1 VTVRAVFAFEGND
14 VAVFRTVDEAAG
26 HAEVDDIEAMAYF
39 TDDGTKLVA
48 APDGS
53 GVSLQVSPE
62 NQIDDLLARL
72 RHTAA
77 ATDLSLPEGYADDPM
92 SYARAFRP
100 GGWHSLPKAT
110 RRARKRPAM
119 SGYSFPLLLLV
130 GAIVGLASGLIGSV
144 AGLGSTWV
152 ALAAV
157 VVMIPAI
164 NVFAR
169 KP

>member
-1 VTVRAVFAFEGND
+1 VFAFEGND
-14 VAVFRTVDEAAG
+14 VAVFRTVGEAAAD
-26 HAEVDDIEAMAYF
+26 AEVDDIDTMAYF

-144 AGLGSTWV
+144 VGLGSIWV

-157 VVMIPAI
+157 VVMVPAI
-164 NVFAR
+164 NLFAR

>member
-1 VTVRAVFAFEGND
+1 VFAFEGID
-14 VAVFRTVDEAAG
+14 VAVFRTVGEAAAD
-26 HAEVDDIEAMAYF
+26 AEVDDIETMAYF

-48 APDGS
+48 AHDGS
-53 GVSLQVSPE
+53 GVRLQASPE

-144 AGLGSTWV
+144 VGLGSIWV

-157 VVMIPAI
+157 VVMVPAI
-164 NVFAR
+164 NLFAR

>member
-1 VTVRAVFAFEGND
+1 VFAFEGND
-14 VAVFRTVDEAAG
+14 VAVFRTVGEAAAD
-26 HAEVDDIEAMAYF
+26 AEVDDIDTMADF

-144 AGLGSTWV
+144 VGLGSIWV

-157 VVMIPAI
+157 VVMVPAI
-164 NVFAR
+164 NLFAR

>member
-1 VTVRAVFAFEGND
+1 VAIRAVFAFEGND
-14 VAVFRTVDEAAG
+14 VAVFRTVGEAAAN
-26 HAEVDDIEAMAYF
+26 AEADEAMAYF
-39 TDDGTKLVA
+39 TDDGTQLVA
-48 APDGS
+48 APNGS
-53 GVSLQVSPE
+53 EVSLQAAPE

-72 RHTAA
+72 RQTAA
-77 ATDLSLPEGYADDPM
+77 VMDLSLPEGYADDPM

-100 GGWHSLPKAT
+100 GGWHGLPKAT

-130 GAIVGLASGLIGSV
+130 GAIVGLASGLIGTV
-144 AGLGSTWV
+144 VGLGSTWV
-152 ALAAV
+152 ALVAV

-169 KP
+169 KS

>member
-1 VTVRAVFAFEGND
+1 VTVRAVFGFEGND
-14 VAVFRTVDEAAG
+14 VAVFRTVGEAAS
-26 HAEVDDIEAMAYF
+26 HAAVDDIEATTYF
-39 TDDGTKLVA
+39 TDDGTKLLA

-53 GVSLQVSPE
+53 RVSLHAAPD

-72 RHTAA
+72 RQTAA
-77 ATDLSLPEGYADDPM
+77 VTDVSLPEEYADDPM

-100 GGWHSLPKAT
+100 GGWHSVPKAT

-119 SGYSFPLLLLV
+119 TGYSFPLLVLV
-130 GAIVGLASGLIGSV
+130 AAIVGLASGLIGAV

-152 ALAAV
+152 AIGAV
-157 VVMIPAI
+157 VVMVPAI

-169 KP
+169 KT